1 MTPLNVNTDAL
12 RAWQERILQ
21 GVLRGILGL
30 WLIGLISGIYNLIE
44 AYQHEANQ
52 YSNPLLSAAAVGL
65 IYLSTTALLLL
76 ANFDRRLGY
85 NLRAGLVLFVLYT
98 LGGIGLFLASLS
110 GDGRIF
116 FFAFVTLAA
125 VLFDLRFSLLALAL
139 SMATMVGIGAL
150 QVSQVVLVPAERQI
164 NAADTAAWVS
174 GSLVFLALSLAV
186 LLSAS
191 YLLRA
196 LADSLNVSE
205 QTLEREN
212 RLSRLLRTLSLVNQL
227 IVREK
232 NISSLLQQTCEIL
245 VRERGYSFACLGLL
259 QSDGVTLKLVASA
272 GDTLETAPFAV
283 RLDQEQA
290 GQFCAAMALN
300 TYKPVQ
306 IQATPENDLCLL
318 CPRRS
323 YYPYRQA
330 IAVPLLREGA
340 KLGALVIDQVQPAMP
355 FDEDEIRLLQE
366 LADDLAYA
374 LSALDAENRQRSL
387 AEATRAF
394 LAVREMEALWSL
406 VIETVQQILRADRV
420 AIYLYDRLQDRLS
433 CLRSFGLSEEYVSE
447 LNRRFHEVPGSRLI
461 TDPQPVLVNDILTDP
476 ATASLRAAMLKEG
489 FRAYAVFPIVSSQG
503 VVAAFVAYR
512 NGPFAFSPTD
522 VTLGQTLVNIVGTA
536 LDNLRLQT
544 ETRARASEL
553 GVLYAAT
560 MDMSASLLDSP
571 ALLESLA
578 RHMTEAVGA
587 TSGYISSI
595 DPGSATFTVLAEYW
609 ARDASAPE
617 RRSDLNRVY
626 LRDDYPTS
634 WRAIQSGQVI
644 ALHED
649 DENLSAAE
657 RWQFQTYGVRSILYV
672 PILSRG
678 KPFGLIEIWESR
690 RKREFTLSE
699 IRIAQ
704 AMASHAGSIIENA
717 RLFESL
723 RASEMRYRTLIEQAS
738 DGIFIADSERRY
750 VEVNSAGCQMLGYSR
765 EEILSLRMEDLVPPE
780 DLASNPFKMED
791 LQQGKTVIAERRLKR
806 KDGSLL
812 PVEISAKILP
822 NGYFQGIVRDIT
834 ERKQAE
840 AALQQREA
848 YFRALIENSAEG
860 IAVLDADGTLLYMSP
875 AEKRLMGY
883 NGVSGLGTSTF
894 ANIHPDDVPR
904 LRQLLNEYKQK
915 PNAIVRLEYRAR
927 RADGLWRDF
936 EATAHN
942 LLHDPNVRG
951 IVVNYRDI
959 TERKQAE
966 AALKQSEAY
975 FRALFDNSAEGV
987 AILDAEGKFVYVS
1000 PAEQRLTGY
1009 TPEEALGQSAFRY
1022 IHPED
1027 LPHLLQTF
1035 REGMKIPGSIATL
1048 EYRLQRKDG
1057 QWRTFEVTGH
1067 NMLADPHIR
1076 GIVINYR
1083 DITERKQAEEALH
1096 RHARELETLVGAS
1109 IALRSAQNVAEMVP
1123 ILARHALQAIEGDYV
1138 SIFLLDTQTNEYV
1151 SQGWFGRT
1159 PELDFHLPD
1168 ENRIRHRAGEGI
1180 TGHVAQ
1186 TGEIYI
1192 APDLQND
1199 PFLLILAGEEARL
1212 QRAKSAIS
1220 LPMRAQETIIGVLNV
1235 WTEKPRTFTETEIQL
1250 LTALAETGGNAIYR
1264 AMLYEQTEQQAR
1276 ELAEAY
1282 DSTLAGWA
1290 RALELRDELTEG
1302 HTRRV
1307 TELTLQLARALGIA
1321 ERDLIHIRRGALLHD
1336 IGKMGIPDSILHK
1349 PGPLTKQEQRI
1360 MRLHPQ
1366 YAYEMLST
1374 IPFLKE
1380 SLDIPYC
1387 HHELWDG
1394 SGYPRGLK
1402 GEEIPLAARIFT
1414 VVDNWDALTSDRPY
1428 RPAWPKEKARQYLL
1442 EQAGKIFDPRIVE
1455 AFLKLNLD

>member
-1 MTPLNVNTDAL
+1 MSPLESNTNVL

-21 GVLRGILGL
+21 GVLQGILGL
-30 WLIGLISGIYNLIE
+30 WLLGLLSGMYNLIQ
-44 AYQHEANQ
+44 AYRHEVNQ
-52 YSNPLLSAAAVGL
+52 YPNSLLSAIAVG
-65 IYLSTTALLLL
+65 IVYLGTTALLLL

-85 NLRAGLVLFVLYT
+85 TLRAALALFVLYI
-98 LGGIGLFLASLS
+98 LGATGLILASLS

-116 FFAFVTLAA
+116 FFAFVILTA
-125 VLFDLRFSLLALAL
+125 VLFDLRASLLALAL
-139 SMATMVGIGAL
+139 SMATMAGIGTL
-150 QVSQVVLVPAERQI
+150 QVSQVLLVPAERQI
-164 NAADTAAWVS
+164 NATDATAWMS
-174 GSLVFLALSLAV
+174 GSLVFLTLSLAV
-186 LLSAS
+186 LISS
-191 YLLRA
+191 SLLLHA
-196 LADSLNVSE
+196 LADSLNLSE
-205 QTLEREN
+205 QSRQREI

-245 VRERGYSFACLGLL
+245 VGERGYSFACIGLL
-259 QSDGVTLKLVASA
+259 QNDGVTLKLVASA
-272 GDTLETAPFAV
+272 GNDALEIEKIAV

-290 GQFCAAMALN
+290 SHFCAATALN
-300 TYKPVQ
+300 EHKPVQ
-306 IQATPENDLCLL
+306 IEATPENDLCLL
-318 CPRRS
+318 CPCRS
-323 YYPYRQA
+323 RLPYRRA
-330 IAVPLLREGA
+330 IALPLIREGN
-340 KLGALVIDQVQPAMP
+340 KSGTLVIEQGQPSTP
-355 FDEDEIRLLQE
+355 FGEEETRLLQE

-374 LSALDAENRQRSL
+374 ISTLDAEERQRSL
-387 AEATRAF
+387 SEAPRAF
-394 LAVREMEALWSL
+394 LALREMDALWSL
-406 VIETVQQILRADRV
+406 VIETVQQILRADRA
-420 AIYLYDRLQDRLS
+420 AIFLYDRLQDRLS
-433 CLRSFGLSEEYVSE
+433 CLRSFGLSEEYINE
-447 LNRRFHEVPGSRLI
+447 LNRRFHEVPGSHLI

-476 ATASLRAAMLKEG
+476 ATASLRPAMIREG
-489 FRAYAVFPIVSSQG
+489 FRAYAVFPIFSSQG
-503 VVAAFVAYR
+503 IVAAFVAYR
-512 NGPFAFSPTD
+512 NGPFPFSLTD
-522 VTLGQTLVNIVGTA
+522 MTLGQILVNIVGTA
-536 LDNLRLQT
+536 LENLRLQT

-571 ALLESLA
+571 ALLETLA

-595 DPGSATFTVLAEYW
+595 DLSNASFTVLAEYW

-617 RRSDLNRVY
+617 WRSDLNRVY

-634 WRAIQSGQVI
+634 WRAIQSGKTIV
-644 ALHED
+644 LHED
-649 DENLSAAE
+649 SENLSAAE

-678 KPFGLIEIWESR
+678 QPFGLIEIWESR
-690 RKREFTLSE
+690 RKREFTLAE

-723 RASEMRYRTLIEQAS
+723 RASEMRYRTLVEQAS
-738 DGIFIADSERRY
+738 DGIFIADAEQRY

-765 EEILSLRMEDLVPPE
+765 QEILSMRMEDLVLPE

-806 KDGSLL
+806 KDGTLL

-822 NGYFQGIVRDIT
+822 NGYFQGI
-834 ERKQAE
+834 
-840 AALQQREA
+840 
-848 YFRALIENSAEG
+848 
-860 IAVLDADGTLLYMSP
+860 M
-875 AEKRLMGY
+875 
-883 NGVSGLGTSTF
+883 
-894 ANIHPDDVPR
+894 
-904 LRQLLNEYKQK
+904 
-915 PNAIVRLEYRAR
+915 
-927 RADGLWRDF
+927 
-936 EATAHN
+936 
-942 LLHDPNVRG
+942 
-951 IVVNYRDI
+951 RDI

-975 FRALFDNSAEGV
+975 FRALFDNSAEGM

-1009 TPEEALGQSAFRY
+1009 TPEETLGQSAFRY

-1027 LPHLLQTF
+1027 LPRLLQTF
-1035 REGMKIPGSIATL
+1035 RQGMQTPGSIATL
-1048 EYRLQRKDG
+1048 EYRIQRKDG
-1057 QWRTFEVTGH
+1057 QWRTFEVTAH
-1067 NMLADPHIR
+1067 NMLSDPYIR

-1083 DITERKQAEEALH
+1083 DITERKQAEEALLRRAH
-1096 RHARELETLVGAS
+1096 ELETLVDAS
-1109 IALRSAQNVAEMVP
+1109 IALRSAQSVAEMVP
-1123 ILARHALQAIEGDYV
+1123 ILARHALRAVEGDYA
-1138 SIFLLDTQTNEYV
+1138 SIFLLEARTNEYV
-1151 SQGWFGRT
+1151 SQGWFGRS
-1159 PELDFHLPD
+1159 PKLDLPLLD
-1168 ENRIRHRAGEGI
+1168 EKAIRHKAGEGI

-1186 TGEIYI
+1186 TGEIYL
-1192 APDLQND
+1192 APELQSD
-1199 PFLLILAGEEARL
+1199 PFLRILNGEETRL
-1212 QRAKSAIS
+1212 QRMQSAIS
-1220 LPMRAQETIIGVLNV
+1220 LPMRAQENIIGVLNL
-1235 WTEKPRTFTETEIQL
+1235 WMESPRTFTETEIQL

-1307 TELTLQLARALGIA
+1307 TQLTLQLARALGVP

-1336 IGKMGIPDSILHK
+1336 IGKMGIPDAILHK
-1349 PGPLTKQEQRI
+1349 PGPLTEQEQRI

-1366 YAYEMLST
+1366 YAYEMLSA
-1374 IPFLKE
+1374 IPFLKD

-1387 HHELWDG
+1387 HHEHWDG

-1414 VVDNWDALTSDRPY
+1414 VVDNWDAITSNRPY
-1428 RPAWPKEKARQYLL
+1428 RPAWPKEKARQYLI

-1455 AFLKLNLD
+1455 VFLKLNPD